1 MNYANGVLTIT
12 CGELLE
18 SQLANLKEFQQEE
31 FFCILIQ
38 ELMFSRNFPLSSES
52 VIEQFKKAVPSRFF
66 KEDVDSCILDDHLL
80 SKYKYAKHPRINI
93 LQVIPRDYVFAFK
106 MKY

>member
-1 MNYANGVLTIT
+1 MKCARGELTIT
-12 CGELLE
+12 CGELLGL
-18 SQLANLKEFQQEE
+18 QLANLKEYEQEE

-38 ELMFSRNFPLSSES
+38 ELMASRNFPHSSEN
-52 VIEQFKKAVPSRFF
+52 VIEQFKKAVPYRFL
-66 KEDVDSCILDDHLL
+66 KEDVDSCILDDHLR

-93 LQVIPRDYVFAFK
+93 LQAIPRDYVFTFQ